1 MSKLV
6 QLYVGEIQAGNI
18 TIDEVPS
25 GLRPQVQ
32 AALDALNNQQVDGDL
47 R

>member
-6 QLYVGEIQAGNI
+6 QLYVGEIQSSNM
-18 TIDEVPS
+18 TIEDVPS
-25 GLRPQVQ
+25 GLRLKVQ
-32 AALDALNNQQVDGDL
+32 AALDDAQTQQVDGDL